1 MLANVHVSV
10 RVFVHMNAS
19 GCVRVLARESKRE
32 RETLS
37 AMGGVDAAAFREGK
51 QS

>member
-1 MLANVHVSV
+1 MLANVRVSV
-10 RVFVHMNAS
+10 RVFVHMNVS
-19 GCVRVLARESKRE
+19 VSERE

>member
-1 MLANVHVSV
+1 MLANVRVSV
-10 RVFVHMNAS
+10 RVFVHMNVS
-19 GCVRVLARESKRE
+19 GCVHVLVRERE